1 MIEREFEWVELK
13 VVFTGQKDEKR
24 KYYELDELS
33 EKNNLRNG
41 EMKGWEGEREEKYE
55 GTEWAGSKRMVG
67 KEERSVKAE

>member
-33 EKNNLRNG
+33 EK
-41 EMKGWEGEREEKYE
+41 
-55 GTEWAGSKRMVG
+55 
-67 KEERSVKAE
+67 